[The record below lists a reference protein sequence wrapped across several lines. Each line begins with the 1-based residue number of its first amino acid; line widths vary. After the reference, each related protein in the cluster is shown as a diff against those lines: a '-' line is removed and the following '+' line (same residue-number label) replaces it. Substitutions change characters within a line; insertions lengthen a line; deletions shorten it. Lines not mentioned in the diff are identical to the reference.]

1 MHCLVYWLTDATAG
15 RHSSL
20 THLIQSYS
28 NLTRAVRKVNKFQH
42 IVVCLTKP
50 IFRYEIVFVCF
61 SSVTRRMPVTHP
73 SCSWVCFAQYMLL
86 WSILSTSVCLYIRF
100 LLVSSQ
106 FSFNINVDTLTI
118 TTGTGNSACKLK
130 WQYNINLTH
139 ITITT
144 GMGNRYIMKI
154 KMTII
159 ISISR
164 WIIKCLPNWQENM
177 LI

>member
-28 NLTRAVRKVNKFQH
+28 NLTRAVRKVNTFQH

-100 LLVSSQ
+100 LLFIALSVLLFTSSDHP
-106 FSFNINVDTLTI
+106 FWYLHNFHLT
-118 TTGTGNSACKLK
+118 S
-130 WQYNINLTH
+130 
-139 ITITT
+139 
-144 GMGNRYIMKI
+144 M
-154 KMTII
+154 
-159 ISISR
+159 
-164 WIIKCLPNWQENM
+164 WIH
-177 LI
+177 